1 MYVLQFFFQFA
12 SFGNRSK
19 IHFIKNPLEGGFFK
33 EKRRTAELSWFSHK
47 LAWRHI
53 YLTLKAT
60 LKVQLLLSNILTHT
74 KSSGKLDTVWRRELS
89 TATIATTKNIPI
101 SAILLLIGK
110 KFGKYLVTYKLYTCL
125 KSYMVF
131 WNKLSYL
138 TIVSEIQGNKL
149 FLDLL

>member
-1 MYVLQFFFQFA
+1 MYYNFFFNLLLSVIEVRYTSLKILLRVAF
-12 SFGNRSK
+12 SK
-19 IHFIKNPLEGGFFK
+19 
-33 EKRRTAELSWFSHK
+33 KRRTAELSRFSHK

-125 KSYMVF
+125 KSNMVF

-138 TIVSEIQGNKL
+138 LIVSEIQGNKL

>member
-89 TATIATTKNIPI
+89 ITAKQSNNSNNKKYSNFRYTTIDWQKV
-101 SAILLLIGK
+101 
-110 KFGKYLVTYKLYTCL
+110 VTYKLYTCL
-125 KSYMVF
+125 KSNMVF

-138 TIVSEIQGNKL
+138 LIVSEIQGNKL
-149 FLDLL
+149 FFDLL

>member
-1 MYVLQFFFQFA
+1 MYYTFFQFA

-74 KSSGKLDTVWRRELS
+74 KSSGKLDTVWRREYS
-89 TATIATTKNIPI
+89 TATIATTK
-101 SAILLLIGK
+101 
-110 KFGKYLVTYKLYTCL
+110 KYSNFRYTTIDWQKVVTYKLYTCL
-125 KSYMVF
+125 KSNMVF

-138 TIVSEIQGNKL
+138 LIVREIQGNRL